1 LNLQSKD
8 QRIFRELIRFLGRRK
23 TSTPS
28 SDQLMLEIGKFFL
41 GTPYVVGTLETKGAE
56 RLVINLGEFDCVTF
70 VENVTA
76 LSRCVKSRQKS
87 FEAFR
92 RVIKEIRYRNGR
104 LQGYASRLHYFSDWI
119 QDNQKK
125 GIVRDITAKIGGK
138 SYRKT
143 INFMTTHS
151 DLYPALKDVMILRR
165 MKSVE
170 RAISRRSLYSVP
182 KRFVRTLEDQIQDGD
197 VIAITTNTEGL
208 DVQHVGF
215 AVRVKNRIHLLHASS
230 AERKVVLSK
239 QTLYRYLM
247 QSRVC
252 SGIRVARITRKG
264 SRIPAYKGS
273 KGRR

>member
-1 LNLQSKD
+1 MSHGGHDRKLFEK
-8 QRIFRELIRFLGRRK
+8 LINFLKENK
-23 TSTPS
+23 TPSTPPS
-28 SDQLMLEIGKFFL
+28 QLILEIGKFFL
-41 GTPYVVGTLETKGAE
+41 GKPYVDGTLDTGKSEH
-56 RLVINLGEFDCVTF
+56 LVVNLGEFDCVTF
-70 VENVTA
+70 VENVIA

-143 INFMTTHS
+143 INFMTAHPES
-151 DLYPALKDVMILRR
+151 YPPLKVAVNLRR
-165 MKSVE
+165 MESIE
-170 RAISRRSLYSVP
+170 RTISRRSLYYIP
-182 KRFVRTLEDQIQDGD
+182 KKIVRVLQNRIVDGD
-197 VIAITTNTEGL
+197 IIAITTNTEGL
-208 DVQHVGF
+208 DVQHVEF

-230 AERKVVLSK
+230 AERKVVLAR

-247 QSRVC
+247 QSRTRYGIIVARVC
-252 SGIRVARITRKG
+252 SGG
-264 SRIPAYKGS
+264 
-273 KGRR
+273 

>member
-1 LNLQSKD
+1 MKRQGRD
-8 QRIFRELIRFLGRRK
+8 ERVFEELIEFLDK
-23 TSTPS
+23 KKSLTTSLG
-28 SDQLMLEIGKFFL
+28 QLVVEIGKFFL
-41 GTPYVVGTLETKGAE
+41 GKPYVDGTLDTGKSEH
-56 RLVINLGEFDCVTF
+56 LVVNLREFDCVTF
-70 VENVTA
+70 VENVIA

>member
-1 LNLQSKD
+1 LSHGGHDRKLFEK
-8 QRIFRELIRFLGRRK
+8 LINFLKENK
-23 TSTPS
+23 TPSTPPS
-28 SDQLMLEIGKFFL
+28 QLILEIGKFFL
-41 GTPYVVGTLETKGAE
+41 GKPYVVGTLETKGAE
-56 RLVINLGEFDCVTF
+56 RLAINLREFDCFTF
-70 VENVTA
+70 VENVVA
-76 LSRCVKSRQKS
+76 LAWCLKSREES
-87 FEAFR
+87 FEGFR
-92 RVIKEIRYRNGR
+92 RVLKKTRYRNGR
-104 LQGYASRLHYFSDWI
+104 MQGYSSRLHYFSDWI

-170 RAISRRSLYSVP
+170 KAISRRLLYPVP
-182 KRFVRTLEDQIQDGD
+182 KRFVRTLEDEIQDGD

-230 AERKVVLSK
+230 AERKVVFSQ
-239 QTLYRYLM
+239 QTLYQYLM
-247 QSRVC
+247 QGGTRSGIMVARVC
-252 SGIRVARITRKG
+252 SGG
-264 SRIPAYKGS
+264 
-273 KGRR
+273 